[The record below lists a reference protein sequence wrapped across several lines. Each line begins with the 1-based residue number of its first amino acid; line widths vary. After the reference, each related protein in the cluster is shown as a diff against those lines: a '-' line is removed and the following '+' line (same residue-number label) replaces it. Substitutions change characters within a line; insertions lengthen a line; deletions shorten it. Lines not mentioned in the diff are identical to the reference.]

1 MRSLQQTQAAAPAQ
15 GQARANAPAQSQAQ
29 TTTQSGSNVPA
40 DLGEQISKAVN
51 DAVNAATQGA
61 LAGQNAAETRAQLRD
76 AMEKLRHDLQQQRAD
91 ARPTVVQVPSTF
103 PSDMIPPQA
112 VTVSIAFFAMIAF
125 IVVGLPLARAWA
137 RRMDRKGQATPVP
150 ADLSPRLD
158 RIEQAVD
165 AVAIEVER
173 VSEGQRFTTKV
184 LAELRSL
191 PSPKPLEAWPA
202 GGEPAAVPA
211 APGERGGR

>member
-51 DAVNAATQGA
+51 DALTAATQGVQS
-61 LAGQNAAETRAQLRD
+61 GENAAQARQQVRD
-76 AMEKLRHDLQQQRAD
+76 AMEQLRRELQQQRAD

-112 VTVSIAFFAMIAF
+112 VTISIAFFAMLAF
-125 IVVGLPLARAWA
+125 IIVGLPLARAWA
-137 RRMDRKGQATPVP
+137 RRMDRKGQALPVP
-150 ADLSPRLD
+150 ADISPRLD

-202 GGEPAAVPA
+202 GREPAAVPA